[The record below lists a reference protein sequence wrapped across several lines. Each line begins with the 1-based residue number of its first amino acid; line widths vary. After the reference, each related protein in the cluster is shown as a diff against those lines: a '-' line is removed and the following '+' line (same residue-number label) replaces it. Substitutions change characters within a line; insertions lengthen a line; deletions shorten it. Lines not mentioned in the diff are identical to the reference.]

1 MIALRVK
8 NAVNTINISSTTSNM
23 TAKAMV
29 AKTLGIEN
37 MSTLRHVVNLFGASA
52 KYGEP
57 GIATPQKEVRHA
69 P

>member
-1 MIALRVK
+1 
-8 NAVNTINISSTTSNM
+8 M

-37 MSTLRHVVNLFGASA
+37 MSTLRHVVNLFGGSA